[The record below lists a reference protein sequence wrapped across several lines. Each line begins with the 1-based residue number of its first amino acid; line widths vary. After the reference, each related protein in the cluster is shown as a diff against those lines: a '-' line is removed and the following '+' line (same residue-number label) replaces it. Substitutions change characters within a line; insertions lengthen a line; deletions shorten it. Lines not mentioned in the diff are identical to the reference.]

1 MMKILGFIVFLL
13 VVTLVY
19 GGMNAYVFM
28 KAHGALQLS
37 TRSGVAVA
45 VFMACMFLCLFAA
58 HILERGDHFT
68 IAKVLFLAAYIWIGI
83 LFLFFSASL
92 LVDLYRLVVYG
103 AGLAV
108 GRMLTGAMPSPKLAF
123 FLPLIVALGVNLYG
137 YFEGKAVR
145 VERLTIETARLPE
158 DVERVRIVQITD
170 VHLGPVVS
178 GKRAEDIFRLA
189 GSLEPDI
196 LISTGD
202 LVDSARCDRH
212 CFVEPLASISAPLGK
227 YAVTGNHEFYAGL
240 EEALSFTRDAGFTVL
255 RGEGVCAGGVVN
267 LAGVDDSADG
277 RYGAEAPVRARDA
290 LSGLDRDRYTI
301 LLKHRPDVEQD
312 ALGLFDLQLS
322 GHTHK
327 GQIFPFM
334 LLTRLVY
341 IVDAG
346 WVDLG
351 KGSFLYVSRGTGL
364 WGPPIRVLAP
374 PEITVIDIVRTPE

>member
-1 MMKILGFIVFLL
+1 MKIIGFAVFLV

-19 GGMNAYVFM
+19 GGMNAYAFM
-28 KAHGALQLS
+28 KAHGALHFT

-45 VFMACMFLCLFAA
+45 LFMACMFVCLFAA

-68 IAKVLFLAAYIWIGI
+68 IAKILFLAAYVWIGL
-83 LFLFFSASL
+83 LFLFFCASL
-92 LVDLYRLVVYG
+92 VVDLYRLVVCL
-103 AGLAV
+103 AGLAA
-108 GRMLTGAMPSPKLAF
+108 GRALTGAMPSPKLAF
-123 FLPLIVALGVNLYG
+123 YLPLVVALGANLYG
-137 YFEGKAVR
+137 YFEGRALR
-145 VERLTIETARLPE
+145 VERLTIETGKLPE
-158 DVERVRIVQITD
+158 DVDRVRIVQITD

-178 GKRAEDIFRLA
+178 GRRAEAIFSLV
-189 GSLEPDI
+189 GSLEPHI
-196 LISTGD
+196 LVSTGD

-212 CFVEPLASISAPLGK
+212 CFVEPLASIEAPLGK

-240 EEALSFTRDAGFTVL
+240 EEALAFTREAGFTVL
-255 RGEGVCAGGVVN
+255 RGEGVSAGGAVN

-277 RYGAEAPVRARDA
+277 RYGAEAPVSAREA
-290 LSGLDRDRYTI
+290 LSGLTPGRYTI
-301 LLKHRPDVEQD
+301 LLKHRPDVEKD

-351 KGSFLYVSRGTGL
+351 RGSCLYVSRGTGL

-374 PEITVIDIVRTPE
+374 PEVTVIDLVRKAD

>member
-1 MMKILGFIVFLL
+1 MRILGFIVFLL

-28 KAHGALQLS
+28 KAHGALHFT

-45 VFMACMFLCLFAA
+45 VFMGCMFLFLFAA
-58 HILERGDHFT
+58 YILERADQFVL
-68 IAKVLFLAAYIWIGI
+68 AKVMFLVSYIWIGV

-92 LVDLYRLVVYG
+92 LVDLYRLVVYLV
-103 AGLAV
+103 GLAA
-108 GRMLTGAMPSPKLAF
+108 GRSLSGAMPSPRLAF
-123 FLPLIVALGVNLYG
+123 FLPLVVALGANLYG
-137 YFEGKAVR
+137 YFEGKALR
-145 VERLTIETARLPE
+145 VERLTIETDRLPE
-158 DVERVRIVQITD
+158 DVDRVRIVQITD
-170 VHLGPVVS
+170 VHLGPVIS
-178 GKRAEDIFRLA
+178 GKRAQAIFRLA
-189 GSLEPDI
+189 GSLEADI
-196 LISTGD
+196 FISTGD
-202 LVDSARCDRH
+202 LVDSARCDRR

-240 EEALSFTRDAGFTVL
+240 DEALAFTREAGFTML
-255 RGEGVCAGGVVN
+255 RGEGVCAGGAVN

-277 RYGAEAPVRARDA
+277 RYGAEAPVSAREA
-290 LSGLDRDRYTI
+290 LSGLSRDRYTI
-301 LLKHRPDVEQD
+301 LLKHRPDVERD
-312 ALGLFDLQLS
+312 AVGLFDLQLS

-334 LLTRLVY
+334 LLTRLAY

-351 KGSFLYVSRGTGL
+351 KGSSLYVSRGTGL

-374 PEITVIDIVRTPE
+374 PEITVIDIVRKAD